1 MELRT
6 APKWFELLPETHRK
20 KALKNLKT
28 VKSTKL
34 FPSLIE
40 AIGQSFIW
48 DETPQGYGFWKD
60 VFVKLQNG
68 KIKLKED
75 VTETKTAK

>member
-6 APKWFELLPETHRK
+6 APNWFELLPETHRK

-34 FPSLIE
+34 FPSLTE
-40 AIGQSFIW
+40 AIGTAFIW
-48 DETPQGYGFWKD
+48 EDTPQKYDYWKD
-60 VFVKLQNG
+60 VFEKLQNG
-68 KIKLKED
+68 KMKLKE
-75 VTETKTAK
+75 ETI